1 MSGGATPNIYQYQ
14 GSGVADAGALSGVGN
29 LGTAALG
36 SEGLYNNSL
45 PSLEPLAN
53 GTNYQSQ
60 QGVNAGNNIQGSVAG
75 LPGYANEA
83 LSTGFNA
90 NNGLYNQELGQ
101 ITDQTRA
108 GEAARGIA
116 MTPYGAGVEGQ
127 TLTNFNNTWNNQQ
140 LQNEATGA
148 QTAGS
153 LLGTYNSGQAE
164 GAQVAQGAADNSL
177 SSLSSL
183 LGSSNASTG
192 QLQQSIGDYLSYLT
206 GGTSAGS
213 AQASATNAAN
223 QTANQGLAGFGNL
236 GGTALGA
243 LTGK

>member
-1 MSGGATPNIYQYQ
+1 MSSGSAPNIYQYQ
-14 GSGVADAGALSGVGN
+14 GSGAADSSALSGIGQ
-29 LGTAALG
+29 LGTASQG
-36 SEGLYNNSL
+36 TQGLYNNAVGGLSGL
-45 PSLEPLAN
+45 TA
-53 GTNYQSQ
+53 GTNYNPQS
-60 QGVNAGNNIQGSVAG
+60 GVDAGNNIQGSVAG
-75 LPGYANEA
+75 LPGYADQA
-83 LSTGFNA
+83 LATGFNA

-108 GEAARGIA
+108 GEAARGIS

-148 QTAGS
+148 GTASS
-153 LLGTYNSGQAE
+153 LLGAYNSGQAD

-177 SSLSSL
+177 SSLASL
-183 LGSSNASTG
+183 LGSSNSSTG

-213 AQASATNAAN
+213 AQASATNAYN
-223 QTANQGLAGFGNL
+223 QTNNQAMAGFGNL
-236 GGTALGA
+236 GGSAIGA
-243 LTGK
+243 LTAK